1 MVLMLTFFSW
11 TLFPLMIESLYFFAY
26 FFILLINIFSVIYL
40 SNSRYTIS
48 FFYSQSIWITFYWN
62 LWKNLILW
70 TFYSI
75 RISYKKIN
83 IKLKCK
89 HTWIIT
95 TGNKLLR
102 YSDILIWCRH
112 HKSGLWHSIA
122 DTAIGYWCQLH
133 SFTFKISICIA
144 N

>member
-1 MVLMLTFFSW
+1 MKSINHLMMFMLIFFSW
-11 TLFPLMIESLYFFAY
+11 THFPLMIESLYFFAY

-48 FFYSQSIWITFYWN
+48 FFYLQSIWITFYWN
-62 LWKNLILW
+62 LWKSLILW

-89 HTWIIT
+89 HIWIIT
-95 TGNKLLR
+95 NKLLR
-102 YSDILIWCRH
+102 YSDIFKWCRH
-112 HKSGLWHSIA
+112 RKSGLWHSIA
-122 DTAIGYWCQLH
+122 DTAIGYWY
-133 SFTFKISICIA
+133 
-144 N
+144 